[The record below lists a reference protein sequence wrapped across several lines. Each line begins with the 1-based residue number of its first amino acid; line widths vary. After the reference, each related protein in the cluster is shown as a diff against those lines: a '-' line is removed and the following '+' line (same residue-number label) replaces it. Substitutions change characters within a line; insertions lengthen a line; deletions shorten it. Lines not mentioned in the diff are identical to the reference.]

1 MAYGLK
7 TQEEM
12 SDLNLENPIFVIYV
26 DITDLTHNQAK
37 EKLES
42 LRHQFSFDNVTTW
55 IFADKINKV
64 DVIWQ
69 GSKYSENPGV
79 VNFNNFE
86 NLINRCNEVLEVISD
101 GVSDTSIKQKL
112 RDLQL
117 KKVLN
122 DDTSV

>member
-26 DITDLTHNQAK
+26 DITDLTRNQAK

-101 GVSDTSIKQKL
+101 GVSDTAIKQKL

>member
-101 GVSDTSIKQKL
+101 GVSDTAIKQKL

>member
-1 MAYGLK
+1 
-7 TQEEM
+7 M
-12 SDLNLENPIFVIYV
+12 SSLNLENPIFVIYV
-26 DITDLTHNQAK
+26 DITDLTRNQAR
-37 EKLES
+37 ETLES
-42 LRHQFSFDNVTTW
+42 IRHQFSFDNVTTW
-55 IFADKINKV
+55 ILADKINKV

-69 GSKYSENPGV
+69 GSKYSANPGV

-101 GVSDTSIKQKL
+101 GVSDTAIKQKL

-122 DDTSV
+122 DDTSF